1 MLPNNLYYKDGA
13 LINSNREKVHL
24 KNRVQQL
31 EEKVSILIQELNN
44 VNDKL
49 AKLSNSKTNTEK

>member
-24 KNRVQQL
+24 KSRVQQL

-49 AKLSNSKTNTEK
+49 AKLSNSKTNTEN